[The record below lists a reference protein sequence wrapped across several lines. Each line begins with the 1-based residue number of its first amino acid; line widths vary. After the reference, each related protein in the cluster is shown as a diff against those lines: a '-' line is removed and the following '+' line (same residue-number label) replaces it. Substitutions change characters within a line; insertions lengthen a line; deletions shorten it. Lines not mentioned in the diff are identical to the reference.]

1 MRLDK
6 LQKILENRLQT
17 INEAIRAANT
27 NGDIERLVELERE
40 AIDTQNSILEIKTA
54 IQAHN
59 NP

>member
-27 NGDIERLVELERE
+27 SGDIERLVELERE
-40 AIDTQNSILEIKTA
+40 AIDTQNSILEIKSA

>member
-40 AIDTQNSILEIKTA
+40 AIDTQNSILEIKSA